1 MKGVGHEVVINMLKR
16 FQSKAE
22 YTALKKACK
31 AAVAEWRWA
40 TSQMLPEIPHGEIV
54 SGFKPPKW
62 VKKQTRHGFLHGL
75 DKDGRIRCIR
85 SDELTKPDNTVYE
98 QFLIH
103 EPEGFWCTYFNA
115 DSNKA
120 ALAVKWF
127 EMNGE
132 RWLRSLELGGYGFRE
147 RVLRWED
154 DRFTGYTD
162 RSWSGVTARDVQ
174 TASASNFTEEHP
186 TVYAYS
192 YATDGELDRVT
203 AESIW
208 DENAPP
214 LVEVKY
220 QRIPKGADLKSL
232 LQQAEDMLVA
242 EIPKAI
248 KAAKVRE
255 TVYGL
260 LVQFT
265 GVDTDPSGFAPPLFL
280 GTESLRERTVAQHPK
295 DYGWRLWAVPEWE
308 SDPGCVRVA
317 YKNAELDEKLHLI
330 FQLTVVQASPTNYGP
345 VRKMFQR
352 VCARLNALNWKGI
365 LKTTDDFVV
374 IPFDTHGELDL
385 KADMRACVPVEKLR
399 LLMDRGF
406 IGRMKLK

>member
-1 MKGVGHEVVINMLKR
+1 
-16 FQSKAE
+16 
-22 YTALKKACK
+22 
-31 AAVAEWRWA
+31 
-40 TSQMLPEIPHGEIV
+40 MLPELPYDEIV

-62 VKKQTRHGFLHGL
+62 AKKQPRHGSLHGL
-75 DKDGRIRCIR
+75 DGDGRIRCIR
-85 SDELTKPDNTVYE
+85 DHDRTKPDDTVYE

-103 EPEGFWCTYFNA
+103 EANGFWCIYFN
-115 DSNKA
+115 NEPKKA
-120 ALAVKWF
+120 VLAVKWF
-127 EMNGE
+127 EMDDE
-132 RWLRSLELGGYGFRE
+132 KWLRSLQIGPYGVRELVLQWDADKFVGYM
-147 RVLRWED
+147 
-154 DRFTGYTD
+154 D
-162 RSWSGVTARDVQ
+162 RSWGSPSARNPKARLKDQ
-174 TASASNFTEEHP
+174 GE

-192 YATDGELDRVT
+192 YATDGELERVT
-203 AESIW
+203 AET
-208 DENAPP
+208 DLGDGNPP

-220 QRIPKGADLKSL
+220 QRIPKGEDLDSL
-232 LQQAEDMLVA
+232 VQQAEDMLVA

-260 LVQFT
+260 LIQFT
-265 GVDTDPSGFAPPLFL
+265 GVDTDPTGYAPPMFL
-280 GTESLRERTVAQHPK
+280 GAEGLRERTLVQHPE
-295 DYGWRLWAVPEWE
+295 DSAWRLWAVPEWE

-317 YKNAELDEKLHLI
+317 FKNAVLDEKLHLI

-374 IPFDTHGELDL
+374 IPFDTHGELDI
-385 KADMRACVPVEKLR
+385 KADMKACVPAEKLK
-399 LLMDRGF
+399 LLMERGL